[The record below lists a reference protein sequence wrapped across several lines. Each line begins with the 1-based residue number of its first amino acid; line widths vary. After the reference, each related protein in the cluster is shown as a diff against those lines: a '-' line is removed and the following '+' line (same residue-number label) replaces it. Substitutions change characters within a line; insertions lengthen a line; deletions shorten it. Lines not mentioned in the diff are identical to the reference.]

1 MSAIDGLFRL
11 CIPPALQRNEDDL
24 AKAKNQV
31 GMFVVAVLA
40 APPFA
45 GLYAWQGNVAGA
57 WGVSLA
63 LPALMVSL
71 FCLRVLGNLKLA
83 QLNSIAT
90 LWVVFCFLQW
100 TLGGHPR
107 TAVAAWFVAV
117 PLVATFMGGLRQGLF
132 WLGMSTLAMGF
143 FAWGS
148 FTGSVDFP
156 VNPVRDMPL
165 LDTLS
170 NLGLV
175 PFVGIL
181 ALFFQ
186 LAKEQSDQ
194 QRREQVQTIQLLMKE
209 VGQQTRHVSQQ
220 VGQMAHTLEDQ
231 NAQASAMRA
240 ASQESAALVQTL
252 EATSDTLSR
261 EADLARDSAREGAN
275 VVGQAI
281 ATSAALAE
289 AIDQADSLVRQL
301 QARSQEVGSTVDR
314 IKGLAFQTNIL
325 ALNATIEAA
334 HAGAQGRGFAVVA
347 DNVRKLAGEAGD
359 AASAI
364 SQELGIILDHIRRT
378 AELLDDSQG
387 LASSGRANADHA
399 RQALQS
405 IQDAVMSVHG
415 EMGRLQ
421 DVSVRQSSQN
431 QSLQVA
437 AGHIE
442 TGIAQV
448 VAGSGAIQ
456 QSMSQ
461 LEERLHTLAP

>member
-31 GMFVVAVLA
+31 GLVVVALLA

-45 GLYAWQGNVAGA
+45 ALYAWQGNVAGA
-57 WGVSLA
+57 WGIGLA
-63 LPALMVSL
+63 LPALFLGVI
-71 FCLRVLGNLKLA
+71 CLRVVESLKLA
-83 QLNSIAT
+83 QINAMVS
-90 LWVVFCFLQW
+90 LWALFCFLQW
-100 TLGGHPR
+100 TLGGHLR

-117 PLVATFMGGLRQGLF
+117 PVVATFMGGLRQGLF
-132 WLGMSTLAMGF
+132 WLGMSMLAMGF

-148 FTGSVDFP
+148 LTGAVSFP
-156 VNPVRDMPL
+156 ANTVHDMAL

-175 PFVGIL
+175 PFVGGL

-194 QRREQVQTIQLLMKE
+194 QRRDQVQTIHMLMKE
-209 VGQQTRHVSQQ
+209 VSEQTEQVSDQ
-220 VGQMAHTLEDQ
+220 VGQMAHTLADQ
-231 NAQASAMRA
+231 NAQAFVMRA
-240 ASQESAALVQTL
+240 ASEESAVLVQTL
-252 EATSDTLSR
+252 EATSDTLAR
-261 EADLARDSAREGAN
+261 EAELARHSAREGAD
-275 VVGQAI
+275 VVGEAI

-289 AIDQADSLVRQL
+289 AIDQADNLVRQL

-359 AASAI
+359 AATAI

-378 AELLDDSQG
+378 AQLLDDSQG

-399 RQALQS
+399 RQALQA

-415 EMGRLQ
+415 EMSRLQ
-421 DVSVRQSSQN
+421 DVSERQSTQN
-431 QSLQVA
+431 QSLQTVA
-437 AGHIE
+437 SHIE

-448 VAGSGAIQ
+448 VAGSSAIQ

-461 LEERLHTLAP
+461 LEARLHTLAS